1 MKYRRGEIWWVDL
14 DPTRGKEAK
23 KIRASL
29 GARSLGDETSPG
41 SHRCL
46 IIQNDIGNEES
57 DLTTVVPFLSR
68 KHYPFVVNVQPSEL
82 NQLDKERG
90 LHFNQIRSVDSSR
103 LKSKL
108 GTLESAY
115 FSQVKRALDIQ
126 FGFF

>member
-14 DPTRGKEAK
+14 DPTKGKEAQ
-23 KIRASL
+23 KIRA
-29 GARSLGDETSPG
+29 
-41 SHRCL
+41 CL

-57 DLTTVVPFLSR
+57 ELTTVVPFLSR
-68 KHYPFVVNVQPSEL
+68 KNYPFVVNVQPSEL

-103 LKSKL
+103 LKLKL

>member
-1 MKYRRGEIWWVDL
+1 MKYRRGAIWWVDL
-14 DPTRGKEAK
+14 DPTKGKEAK
-23 KIRASL
+23 KIRA
-29 GARSLGDETSPG
+29 
-41 SHRCL
+41 CL

-57 DLTTVVPFLSR
+57 ELTTVVPFLSR
-68 KHYPFVVNVQPSEL
+68 KNYPFVVNVQPSEL

-108 GTLESAY
+108 GTLETEY